1 MKKNIGFLF
10 ILFLS
15 SGVFAQQFRL
25 TSFVG
30 TSNYGGEL
38 QNKKFTFDQSNFAAG
53 LGLTYELNEQL
64 YLTGALKLGKL
75 TADDKKSP
83 KNKDRNLSFSSPL
96 TELNLG
102 LEYDFL
108 NLNLHSLTPYV
119 FGGIAVYHFNPSTL
133 DSTGN
138 KVYLQPLSTE
148 GEGFVAGRKKYSL
161 NQISIPFGGGIKFAL
176 TPDIRVGVEIGLR
189 KLFTDYID
197 DVSTNYVDRDLLL
210 ASKGQQSVDLAFRGG
225 ELKSGITYPSDGTT
239 RGNPK
244 SKDWYYFTGLTVSF
258 NLGTGKTMGHQSKS
272 NTGCPT
278 SVY

>member
-1 MKKNIGFLF
+1 MKKNIVYLF

-15 SGVFAQQFRL
+15 FNAKAQQFRL
-25 TSFVG
+25 TTFAG

-38 QNKKFTFDQSNFAAG
+38 QNKNFTFNQSNFAAG
-53 LGLTYELNEQL
+53 LGMSYELNEQL
-64 YLTGALKLGKL
+64 YLTGALKIGKL
-75 TADDKKSP
+75 TADDKKSL
-83 KNKDRNLSFSSPL
+83 KNLDRNLSFSSPL

-108 NLNLHSLTPYV
+108 NLNIHSLTPYV
-119 FGGIAVYHFNPSTL
+119 FGGIALYHFNPSTL
-133 DSTGN
+133 DSIGN

-161 NQISIPFGGGIKFAL
+161 TQIAIPFGGGIKFAL
-176 TPDIRVGVEIGLR
+176 TPDVRVGVEIGLR

-210 ASKGQQSVDLAFRGG
+210 ANRGQQAVDLAFRGG
-225 ELKSGITYPSDGTT
+225 ELKSGIAYPSDGTT

-244 SKDWYYFTGLTVSF
+244 SKDWYYFTGFTVSF
-258 NLGTGKTMGHQSKS
+258 NLGGIKTLGHQGKS
-272 NTGCPT
+272 NTGCP
-278 SVY
+278 VRIY